1 MGVRAKPL
9 LRILVADQHPI
20 IRAGIKALLAETS
33 SWQQYEVDVAE
44 TTEEA
49 IALIASGLYPVVL
62 MEYNLPGIG
71 CIKATE
77 VIMTRWPHTCV
88 IVLTDTDDG
97 ALAER
102 AISAGA
108 KGCILRNVSL
118 DILIIAIRTV
128 MAGKRFYS
136 NEIAQQLITPS
147 VSGRPNDLERLTTRE
162 REVLIFILN
171 GYTDRQIAVELAISK
186 RTVDKHRQH
195 INYKLGTRTPLEL
208 VQAGLRLGL
217 IRLPEQSAGFLS

>member
-33 SWQQYEVDVAE
+33 SWQQYEVDLAE

-49 IALIASGLYPVVL
+49 IAVIASGQHPVVV
-62 MEYNLPGIG
+62 MEYHLPGRG

-77 VIMTRWPHTCV
+77 MIMTRWPQVCV

-102 AISAGA
+102 AIRAGA
-108 KGCILRNVSL
+108 MGCILRNVSL
-118 DILIIAIRTV
+118 DILVMAIRTV

-136 NEIAQQLITPS
+136 NEIAQQLLTHPAS
-147 VSGRPNDLERLTTRE
+147 RKYEDLERLTRRE
-162 REVLIFILN
+162 REVLTFILN
-171 GYTDRQIAVELAISK
+171 GYTDKQISVELSISK

-208 VQAGLRLGL
+208 IQAGLRLGL
-217 IRLPEQSAGFLS
+217 VKLPPE